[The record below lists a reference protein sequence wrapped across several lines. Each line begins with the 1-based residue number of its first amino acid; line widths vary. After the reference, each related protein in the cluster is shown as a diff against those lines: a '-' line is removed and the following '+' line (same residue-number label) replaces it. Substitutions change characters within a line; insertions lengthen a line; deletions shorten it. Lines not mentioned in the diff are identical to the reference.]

1 MKIFFIIL
9 VFFLTNCSLNN
20 NSKFWTEENIKKKVY
35 KKQLDEIMKK
45 QNDIFSMNFSE
56 YKIFIEEYSKISSYP
71 DIDD

>member
-20 NSKFWTEENIKKKVY
+20 NSKFWTEENIKKNVY

>member
-9 VFFLTNCSLNN
+9 AFFLTTCSLNN
-20 NSKFWTEENIKKKVY
+20 NSKFWTEENIKKEVY
-35 KKQLDEIMKK
+35 KKQLDEIMEK
-45 QNDIFSMNFSE
+45 QSDIFSMSFSE

>member
-9 VFFLTNCSLNN
+9 AFFLTNCSLNN
-20 NSKFWTEENIKKKVY
+20 NSKFWTEENIKKEVY
-35 KKQLDEIMKK
+35 KKQLDEIMEK
-45 QNDIFSMNFSE
+45 QNDIFSMSFSE